1 MLTIIMNDLNIFI
14 FPFIVGFAIRFG
26 AGKWSKAFFITAF
39 FTLLALA
46 AIWAEK
52 TIPSHGSEMYALI
65 SMETICMAAGSW
77 IAAVIA
83 RLRKGGSA

>member
-1 MLTIIMNDLNIFI
+1 MLTIIMNNLNIFI

-26 AGKWSKAFFITAF
+26 AGKWSKAFLVTVL

-52 TIPSHGSEMYALI
+52 TIPSHGSEVYALI
-65 SMETICMAAGSW
+65 SVETICMAAGSAL
-77 IAAVIA
+77 AAVIA
-83 RLRKGGSA
+83 QLKKE

>member
-1 MLTIIMNDLNIFI
+1 MLTIIMNDLNIFM
-14 FPFIVGFAIRFG
+14 FPVIVGFAIRFG
-26 AGKWSKAFFITAF
+26 AGKWSKAFLVTVL

-65 SMETICMAAGSW
+65 SMEAICMAAGSAL
-77 IAAVIA
+77 AAVIA
-83 RLRKGGSA
+83 QLKKE

>member
-1 MLTIIMNDLNIFI
+1 MLTIIMNYLNIFV

-26 AGKWSKAFFITAF
+26 VGKWSKAFLVTVF

-52 TIPSHGSEMYALI
+52 TIPSHGSEIYALI
-65 SMETICMAAGSW
+65 SMEAICMAAGIW
-77 IAAVIA
+77 VAALVA
-83 RLRKGGSA
+83 RLRKG

>member
-26 AGKWSKAFFITAF
+26 VGKWSKAFLVTVF

-52 TIPSHGSEMYALI
+52 TIPSHGSEIYAKNRKPHGVEFGFSLE
-65 SMETICMAAGSW
+65 MEDIDEQQ
-77 IAAVIA
+77 
-83 RLRKGGSA
+83 

>member
-26 AGKWSKAFFITAF
+26 AGKWSKAFLVTVL

-65 SMETICMAAGSW
+65 SVETICVAAGSAL
-77 IAAVIA
+77 AAVIA
-83 RLRKGGSA
+83 QLKKE

>member
-26 AGKWSKAFFITAF
+26 AGKWSKAFLVTVL

-52 TIPSHGSEMYALI
+52 TIPSHGSEVYALI
-65 SMETICMAAGSW
+65 SVETICMAAGSAL
-77 IAAVIA
+77 AAVIA
-83 RLRKGGSA
+83 QLKKE